1 MFRRR
6 RIRIVIEPSKSEPGQ
21 GLVEYAL
28 ILSLVALVCILVLT
42 VVGKTVSNTFGEI
55 TCTLGGDGGASCVCV
70 NEQVVITG
78 SCLGTTFAGTIT
90 SDCDETVG
98 YAINDGGGSALKGQ
112 SFTWPGSSYCMGSY
126 PQIYGYSYRDDGS
139 AKDFAVTPQ

>member
-6 RIRIVIEPSKSEPGQ
+6 RIRIVIGTPTSEPGQ

-28 ILSLVALVCILVLT
+28 ILSLVALACILILT
-42 VVGKTVSNTFGEI
+42 VLGKTVSNTFGEI
-55 TCTLGGDGGASCVCV
+55 TCTLGGDAGASCACV

-78 SCLGTTFAGTIT
+78 SCLGNTFAGTIT
-90 SDCDETVG
+90 SDCDDTVG
-98 YAINDGGGSALKGQ
+98 YGINGGGSALKGQ
-112 SFTWPGSSYCMGSY
+112 SFTWPNSSYCMGTY
-126 PQIYGYSYRDDGS
+126 PQIYGYSYRNDGS